1 MKKPFDLVIH
11 EHNGEDSLSI
21 NFEDRKAVLS
31 WEDEAGSRTCDKV
44 IWAIDRVFAAYDGKR
59 PSVESAQE
67 ELNMINK
74 RIDELEEALLGLI
87 GESSHVAEVLMGDLI
102 KQAKQAQRVVDLAGY
117 TNDEE
122 LLADFMQSKAGKETI
137 VDWHKKH
144 GLDCV
149 PMGKAGNE

>member
-1 MKKPFDLVIH
+1 MKKPFDLVIQ

-21 NFEDRKAVLS
+21 DFEDRKAVLS

-44 IWAIDRVFAAYDGKR
+44 TWAIDRVFAAYDGKR

-87 GESSHVAEVLMGDLI
+87 GAPSHVAEVLMGDLI
-102 KQAKQAQRVVDLAGY
+102 KQGKAAQRVLDMAGY
-117 TNDEE
+117 TSDEE
-122 LLADFMQSKAGKETI
+122 LLADFMQSPAGQEKIAEL
-137 VDWHKKH
+137 HKQK
-144 GLDCV
+144 
-149 PMGKAGNE
+149 KAGNG